1 MIYPSRH
8 PRRYERSFVV
18 SFSDFPSILPSLG
31 RPLGRTYVLKH
42 QMMLEQGVKP
52 VYIPDYRFPH
62 SRRAYFE
69 EETNKLLAQLCPLRP
84 IVDYRKLNTVT
95 VPDHCPIPNSAYY
108 FLLNRLA
115 VRFYEIEMHD
125 DRRTWQIF
133 QLAMGIS
140 LSSKYP
146 LAYEIP
152 PLFLVD

>member
-52 VYIPDYRFPH
+52 VYLPDYRFPH

-69 EETNKLLAQLCPLRP
+69 EETNKLLALDIIKPSNSPWSAPMILVPNYVPSDPLS
-84 IVDYRKLNTVT
+84 ITV
-95 VPDHCPIPNSAYY
+95 S
-108 FLLNRLA
+108 
-115 VRFYEIEMHD
+115 
-125 DRRTWQIF
+125 
-133 QLAMGIS
+133 
-140 LSSKYP
+140 
-146 LAYEIP
+146 
-152 PLFLVD
+152 